1 MHAGTKDYL
10 TQSWRRQ
17 AVRNMNRREMMRGF
31 PLQDESPGMNELF
44 YDLRVEQEERKAAAR
59 FVNCE
64 TCQTEGRI
72 LTSDGGP
79 DEIDNG
85 VCPDCQGDRV
95 VEVEVETKTSDFR
108 EECPSCKQMYENGGQ
123 CAAPVMR
130 GGCPM
135 GGDF

>member
-1 MHAGTKDYL
+1 MTDH
-10 TQSWRRQ
+10 QS
-17 AVRNMNRREMMRGF
+17 
-31 PLQDESPGMNELF
+31 SP
-44 YDLRVEQEERKAAAR
+44 DIVQTR

-64 TCQTEGRI
+64 VCQTEGRI
-72 LTSDGGP
+72 YTSNGGP

-85 VCPDCQGDRV
+85 VCPACNGECV
-95 VEVEVETKTSDFR
+95 VEVETQPSDFIT
-108 EECPSCKQMYENGGQ
+108 ECPSCHGMFENGGQ